1 MLIHCELANS
11 ACDISDEVMRD
22 ISSVLKIK
30 LVGEAKG
37 TSLVCP
43 GYDFSVSPA
52 VDCGMFFTTEKLV
65 KELVIENHG
74 PEV

>member
-1 MLIHCELANS
+1 MLLVHCELANS
-11 ACDISDEVMRD
+11 ACDISDEVMKD

-43 GYDFSVSPA
+43 DYDFMLNPN
-52 VDCGMFFTTEKLV
+52 VDCGMFFTTE
-65 KELVIENHG
+65 
-74 PEV
+74 